1 MFNIILYTNTSP
13 RNYLNKTL
21 TTISTVS
28 GVLKDETSI
37 VNPTII
43 IEYSGIP
50 EEANYLYIAE
60 FGRYYYIEDISSVRN
75 GIIEIICSSDP
86 LMSFNT
92 DIKNCSGIIRR
103 TQSASHYNML
113 IDDGSFRTYA
123 NPYIR
128 TVKFPNGFTNATFL
142 LAVAGGAGNSN
153 TTNGEV
159 V

>member
-1 MFNIILYTNTSP
+1 MFDIILYTNTSP

-21 TTISTVS
+21 TTLSTIS

-43 IEYSGIP
+43 IEYAGIP

-60 FGRYYYIEDISSVRN
+60 FGRYYYIEDINSVRN
-75 GIIEIICSSDP
+75 GLIEITCASDP

-92 DIKNCSGIIRR
+92 SIKNCSGIIRR
-103 TQSASHYNML
+103 AQSASHYNML
-113 IDDGSFRTYA
+113 LDDGSFRTYA

-128 TVKFPNGFTNATFL
+128 TVAFPNGFTNATFL
-142 LAVAGGAGNSN
+142 LAVAGGAGEEEE
-153 TTNGEV
+153 T
-159 V
+159 